1 MFLKQLTNRIS
12 EQYRRFLGLPEASE
26 RRNHNKEQIDLLE
39 TIQIDTQKG
48 ICLINGTDVSK
59 QGKYLK
65 LEFENGEW
73 SLMITT
79 DKYFSS
85 VHSCVTT
92 GETSQ

>member
-1 MFLKQLTNRIS
+1 MFLKRLTDRIYA
-12 EQYRRFLGLPEASE
+12 QYLRFLDIPETSE
-26 RRNHNKEQIDLLE
+26 RRNHNAEQIDLLK

-48 ICLINGTDVSK
+48 ICLINGTDVSR

-65 LEFENGEW
+65 LEFEDGEW

-85 VHSCVTT
+85 VNRCVTT
-92 GETSQ
+92 EETSQ